1 MESTSLNSQQ
11 NTNIFDKDVLIQK
24 LWKNT
29 KTIEELPYLKD
40 IHSYQ
45 WFKNSLEENIENFE
59 LQNADNMTQLL
70 IDEITDTI
78 EREKNDRLIK
88 FMQEKNIT
96 EIDEEFLKLPQEQRI
111 VITKYRHESNKWENN
126 SRDKNYWCG
135 TYGYFKVDTTC
146 FFCLTWWENLGKA
159 WLRNLTEFCEIDKT
173 QFQRKQLK
181 KQISPYLQMMK
192 KKK

>member
-88 FMQEKNIT
+88 FMQEKNIDLGIRISQQPLGINKNIISIPLYLVS
-96 EIDEEFLKLPQEQRI
+96 EIDRLMRLWYYIAQTVKLIGEKHAEKTI
-111 VITKYRHESNKWENN
+111 WN
-126 SRDKNYWCG
+126 S
-135 TYGYFKVDTTC
+135 
-146 FFCLTWWENLGKA
+146 
-159 WLRNLTEFCEIDKT
+159 
-173 QFQRKQLK
+173 
-181 KQISPYLQMMK
+181 YLYMGSV
-192 KKK
+192 